1 MRIFFLWIPNRDCK
15 LEFPWKNEVNE
26 KVMINYVSLAFT
38 ACTFGGL
45 LNLYKL
51 QNSIQCWFESMNPNE
66 TINENDLKSW
76 QDWSVSC
83 VHHLSAT
90 EVCVHLDKFAGSRV
104 SCFLWTLP
112 SCLLRKFRIPCVKGF
127 TVYKGNFLWRAWAM
141 NTWCHQMS
149 CPKKVDFG
157 IKLRLENCFKMLLS
171 SSLTKTDGLPFKT
184 GIPSSKPSG
193 SWVWDHSSQTSLL
206 KCVKIQIATGILII
220 TSETHKNNNVYVY
233 MSKKLFERKIT

>member
-1 MRIFFLWIPNRDCK
+1 
-15 LEFPWKNEVNE
+15 
-26 KVMINYVSLAFT
+26 MINYSSLAFT

-45 LNLYKL
+45 LNLYEL
-51 QNSIQCWFESMNPNE
+51 QNSIQCWFESTNPNE

-104 SCFLWTLP
+104 SCFLFLVDTAKLFVAEIQDPMCQRIYTKETFLEEHGPWTP
-112 SCLLRKFRIPCVKGF
+112 DAIK
-127 TVYKGNFLWRAWAM
+127 
-141 NTWCHQMS
+141 CHV
-149 CPKKVDFG
+149 PKKGDFG
-157 IKLRLENCFKMLLS
+157 IKLRLENCFKMLLLS
-171 SSLTKTDGLPFKT
+171 SMTKTDGLPFKT

-220 TSETHKNNNVYVY
+220 TSETHKTTMYVY
-233 MSKKLFERKIT
+233 II